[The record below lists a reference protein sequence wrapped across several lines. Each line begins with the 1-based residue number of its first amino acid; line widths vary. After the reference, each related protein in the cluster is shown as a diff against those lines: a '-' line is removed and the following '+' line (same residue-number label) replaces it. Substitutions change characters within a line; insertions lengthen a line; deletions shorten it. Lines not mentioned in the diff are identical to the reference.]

1 MPRRHLSTLASTSA
15 VFCAYASASYAILRR
30 INGIVSEPYMD
41 EIFHVPQAQHYCKGD
56 FGTWD
61 PKLTTPPGLYL
72 VSTISAYITSALGIA
87 DHEDACSFESLR
99 SINWALGMLVFWAIF
114 AIIRALRP
122 TLSALETAS
131 AALTLSLFPLV
142 FFFHHLYYTD
152 TGSLLFVLLSF
163 ASSLHDRH
171 VLAGT
176 LGFLS
181 LWFRQT
187 NAVWVAFI
195 GFGAAL
201 RRVQQR
207 KGIGLQNEALKNTS
221 HHQAVLHLPQLLYF
235 YAYSTGMLAP
245 IVLLLASPLHCNLVF
260 NLFLCCV
267 MAIGV
272 NKYTIEHPFLLSDNR
287 HYPFYIWKNVFRQ
300 HQLAK
305 YVVIPTYIYAAFA
318 IHHVLSKRAT
328 VLWRLALAVCTALV
342 LVPSPLLEFRYFTI
356 PFFFVRLHAS
366 SSTFTFRAL
375 AAETAWYMLIN
386 AATVWMFLN
395 KPFVWKSEPDRL
407 QRFMW

>member
-87 DHEDACSFESLR
+87 DHDDACSFESLR

-207 KGIGLQNEALKNTS
+207 KGIGLQNEALKNTVVRLMQWVAHPDRELAQTALLLTPYTIVCMLFVVFVHVNQGIVLGDKS

-245 IVLLLASPLHCNLVF
+245 IVLLLASPL
-260 NLFLCCV
+260 
-267 MAIGV
+267 
-272 NKYTIEHPFLLSDNR
+272 
-287 HYPFYIWKNVFRQ
+287 Q
-300 HQLAK
+300 
-305 YVVIPTYIYAAFA
+305 
-318 IHHVLSKRAT
+318 
-328 VLWRLALAVCTALV
+328 
-342 LVPSPLLEFRYFTI
+342 
-356 PFFFVRLHAS
+356 FVR
-366 SSTFTFRAL
+366 
-375 AAETAWYMLIN
+375 M
-386 AATVWMFLN
+386 AAT
-395 KPFVWKSEPDRL
+395 SR
-407 QRFMW
+407 